1 MLRKSTIALMAGVA
15 SLFGALGVPT
25 SSASASAYEFT
36 LSDFVVFDSQLSL
49 GFAFSTNQAVTV
61 TRLGYFDAA
70 PTQHTGSQVPSQ
82 PGAGDGFVTPHEVG
96 IFNSVG
102 TLLTSTVL
110 DAGTVDPL
118 IGHFRYKS
126 IAPITLAAGQS
137 YTLAAT
143 TYGPY
148 DPWAYGNG
156 YGPGNSSTIHGFT
169 VDPAITI
176 APNAALFVYQGDN
189 VLRDP
194 GSHYNDYTLYAG
206 PNFLAAS
213 GVPELS
219 TWLMMI
225 IGFGGVCMVRAR
237 RANPASATA

>member
-1 MLRKSTIALMAGVA
+1 MLKKGAIALVAGA
-15 SLFGALGVPT
+15 IGLLGGFGIAPST
-25 SSASASAYEFT
+25 AFASAYEFSAT
-36 LSDFVVFDSQLSL
+36 DYVVFDSQLSL
-49 GFAFSTNQAVTV
+49 GFAFTTNTAITI
-61 TRLGYFDAA
+61 TRLGYFDAGPVA
-70 PTQHTGSQVPSQ
+70 NSGYYAAFPA
-82 PGAGDGFVTPHEVG
+82 GAGDGLATRHEVG
-96 IFNSVG
+96 IFNSLG

-110 DAGTVDPL
+110 DAGTGDPL

-137 YTLAAT
+137 FTLAAT
-143 TYGPY
+143 TYGAF

-156 YGPGNSSTIHGFT
+156 YGPGNSSTIYGFT

-176 APNAALFVYQGDN
+176 AADAARYVYQGDN

-194 GSHYNDYTLYAG
+194 LNHYNDYTVYAG
-206 PNFLAAS
+206 PNFIAG

-225 IGFGGVCMVRAR
+225 VGFGGVCMVRAR
-237 RANPASATA
+237 RANPAIATS